1 MQLERAGV
9 VALVRTLDIALA
21 FILQLLF
28 LDYTANVYS
37 IVGAAL
43 VLGCN
48 IMVILNRAGLTPNKA
63 TKNQGGLPEE
73 LKSLI
78 GTVKGHLYGRNNW
91 GLATSKGKTICKWT
105 FSCIL
110 VACVASA
117 GYYYFTGRSRRTRE
131 EERRLPL
138 LALIIPVP
146 SILEFSLIVEME
158 LQVCSFWI
166 SAFSFAETSLYLR
179 EAGEREKESA
189 QGRWEGEEIK
199 RGTRR
204 VNPPRHQSFPLPII
218 PRTLTF
224 YYYYF

>member
-78 GTVKGHLYGRNNW
+78 GTVKGQLYGRNN
-91 GLATSKGKTICKWT
+91 
-105 FSCIL
+105 
-110 VACVASA
+110 
-117 GYYYFTGRSRRTRE
+117 
-131 EERRLPL
+131 
-138 LALIIPVP
+138 
-146 SILEFSLIVEME
+146 
-158 LQVCSFWI
+158 
-166 SAFSFAETSLYLR
+166 
-179 EAGEREKESA
+179 
-189 QGRWEGEEIK
+189 
-199 RGTRR
+199 
-204 VNPPRHQSFPLPII
+204 
-218 PRTLTF
+218 
-224 YYYYF
+224 